1 MWQAVH
7 LLTPSVRVS
16 WFEDVFSG
24 EGDIKTTRRPRGG
37 PVILQGHGNNYIA
50 VFGEYYC
57 LMGQDM
63 SREFYWVINSRV
75 HGRIRTRG
83 FDAGLVLWPG
93 PIPDDA
99 TVIQLNYHDTPF
111 TYTGTDPFLQQMAER
126 SVRDQSWDRWVYSD
140 YILELHPRDEDDMA
154 SFDQPLYTVSEFNK
168 SGIYA
173 HCNPNN
179 PSSDCLPFGKRKA
192 EGDQTGRN
200 DGEQN
205 AELKKISDLAEIS
218 RQLMETTRSLNNIEK
233 SLQQLRPEDS
243 GLSTA
248 DIAKNSGPIME
259 SLSRIEATLDKLESG
274 QSENTS
280 TLERLETKV
289 DWIMEALGF
298 IPGSDPR
305 DPRAIMNVQA
315 RLNDI
320 SADVKSILN
329 SMTDTDPQT
338 LIDRFPTLPPSTG
351 GSGGGNGTEVDSRV
365 FQWLSS
371 MLRASSA
378 FNP

>member
-1 MWQAVH
+1 M
-7 LLTPSVRVS
+7 
-16 WFEDVFSG
+16 
-24 EGDIKTTRRPRGG
+24 
-37 PVILQGHGNNYIA
+37 
-50 VFGEYYC
+50 
-57 LMGQDM
+57 
-63 SREFYWVINSRV
+63 INSRIDQRV
-75 HGRIRTRG
+75 HGRIRTRR

-99 TVIQLNYHDTPF
+99 TVIQLDYHDAPF
-111 TYTGTDPFLQQMAER
+111 TYTGMDPFLQQMAER

-173 HCNPNN
+173 HCNPDN
-179 PSSDCLPFGKRKA
+179 PSSDCVPFGKRKA

-205 AELKKISDLAEIS
+205 AELKKLLDLTEMSAQI
-218 RQLMETTRSLNNIEK
+218 METARSVNNIK
-233 SLQQLRPEDS
+233 KLFRLEDS
-243 GLSTA
+243 GS
-248 DIAKNSGPIME
+248 IME
-259 SLSRIEATLDKLESG
+259 SLSSIGATLDKLENG
-274 QSENTS
+274 QSENNS
-280 TLERLETKV
+280 ILERLETKV
-289 DWIMEALGF
+289 DWIIAALGF

-315 RLNDI
+315 RLNAV

-329 SMTDTDPQT
+329 NMNDTDSQT
-338 LIDRFPTLPPSTG
+338 LIDRFPALSSSAG

-365 FQWLSS
+365 FQWFSS